1 VFTQL
6 HTLAQFE
13 FDSKPVMPMILCGQ
27 DFLLDHLMANSV
39 RPLASRVLGKNH
51 LESIRKEVME
61 DYLNHHITLS
71 GGTKKIFSDEAIFAI
86 HQGSGGL
93 LRKANSLA
101 KTALLACAGDGGQT
115 VSAEHV
121 RIAST
126 EILCK
131 CCPCRFAAGG
141 TLHQFY
147 LYNYLSVRARVRLI

>member
-1 VFTQL
+1 MKPGKTENDIWIWRPSNFF
-6 HTLAQFE
+6 QFYRRKDC
-13 FDSKPVMPMILCGQ
+13 FI
-27 DFLLDHLMANSV
+27 
-39 RPLASRVLGKNH
+39 VLGKNH

-126 EILCK
+126 EI
-131 CCPCRFAAGG
+131 FM
-141 TLHQFY
+141 
-147 LYNYLSVRARVRLI
+147 